1 MKKYIFTENQ
11 VKKIID
17 NQLNEQATG
26 NETMESYQGVIE
38 SITNGVAKVKATS
51 ENNRIKYYNIKLKV
65 NVPVGTGVFVGI
77 KNGQPE
83 IYGGKPNR
91 KLN

>member
-1 MKKYIFTENQ
+1 MKYIFTESQ

-26 NETMESYQGVIE
+26 DETMKSYEGKIV
-38 SITNGVAKVKATS
+38 SITNGVAKVEATS
-51 ENNRIKYYNIKLKV
+51 QMNRKKYYNVKLKV
-65 NVPVGTGVFVGI
+65 DVPVGTGVFVGI

-83 IYGGKPNR
+83 IWGGKPNR